1 MSNITLQTRLYSN
14 FVIIT
19 VVYLTSALSS
29 WIYGVDIT
37 IGSLLWLPMGA
48 KVLAF
53 LLFGI
58 WALPGVLIGSLMS
71 GMFLYDFWSGNTF
84 YGPLGTL
91 VGVFAPLLAIMI
103 MKHFHLSSF
112 FDDAKINFRHVLFL
126 IILSSVINTLV
137 KLFVY
142 IDEVKN
148 IDGKSVDALQFIQT
162 YLPGDILG
170 GIVFVFI
177 VLKILLPVVIKF
189 GLNKAP

>member
-1 MSNITLQTRLYSN
+1 MSNITLQTRIYSN
-14 FVIIT
+14 FVIIA
-19 VVYLTSALSS
+19 VVYLTSALMS
-29 WIYGVDIT
+29 WMGGVDIT
-37 IGSLLWLPMGA
+37 IGNYLWLPMGA

-91 VGVFAPLLAIMI
+91 VGVFAPLLAIMV
-103 MKHFHLSSF
+103 MKYFHLSSF
-112 FDDAKINFRHVLFL
+112 FDDVKINFRHVLFL
-126 IILSSVINTLV
+126 IILSSVINTLA
-137 KLFVY
+137 KLFLY
-142 IDEVKN
+142 MDKVKS
-148 IDGKSVDALQFIQT
+148 ISGQGVDALHHIQRF
-162 YLPGDILG
+162 LPGDILG

-177 VLKILLPVVIKF
+177 VLKVLLPVVIKF

>member
-1 MSNITLQTRLYSN
+1 MLNITLQTRLYSN

-112 FDDAKINFRHVLFL
+112 FDDTKINFRHVLFL